1 MNSKDQKVQN
11 ILDSLDGMQR
21 ASAGPFFYTRV
32 SAALLKQRV
41 TGWERISNL
50 ISRPVVAIATVCV
63 VLAVNMAVIVD
74 QASGPAVNSD
84 PADLAMTDEYTIAT
98 AGIYDYENPEV
109 R

>member
-1 MNSKDQKVQN
+1 MNSKEQKIQRT
-11 ILDSLDGMQR
+11 LDSLDGMQR

-32 SAALLKQRV
+32 SAALQKQRV
-41 TGWERISNL
+41 TAWDRISNL

-74 QASGPAVNSD
+74 QSAGSAVSSD
-84 PADLAMTDEYTIAT
+84 PADLAVVDEYTIAT